1 MSGGDNPLAYGR
13 YSGENENTQGG
24 ERGLSD
30 SARGFLSDGL
40 KKFKGQYSQ
49 SQQHGQQQNYNYGAG
64 TGPPQP
70 FQSGSYNQQPLPQQ
84 HQQYQQSQQQHQ
96 QQPQQFQDPSRPP
109 RQDKL
114 SGFLGKFQDTVSD
127 VGAQL
132 AQKIGTTI
140 DADGYS
146 QYGASSSNNPNN
158 AQRFKS
164 FAPVRENNDVKWHVD
179 GFSYFWAVS
188 RALETAKESIW
199 ILDCGFYSVLK

>member
-13 YSGENENTQGG
+13 YYGESDNTQGG

-30 SARGFLSDGL
+30 SARGLLSDGL
-40 KKFKGQYSQ
+40 KKFKGHYGQG
-49 SQQHGQQQNYNYGAG
+49 QQQQGQQQQNYNYGAG

-70 FQSGSYNQQPLPQQ
+70 SQSGSYD
-84 HQQYQQSQQQHQ
+84 Q
-96 QQPQQFQDPSRPP
+96 QQPQQHQYQQQQYQDPNRPP

-127 VGAQL
+127 VGSQL
-132 AQKIGTTI
+132 AQKIGTTL

-146 QYGASSSNNPNN
+146 QYGSSSNNNTNN

-164 FAPVRENNDVKWHVD
+164 FAPPRENNDVKWHVD

-188 RALETAKESIW
+188 RALESAKESIW
-199 ILDCGFYSVLK
+199 ILDCVFHSVSI